1 MTNAAANSAHPPTY
15 ESAKYPAA
23 CTRKPQTRPRTATRT
38 SGSNTNGSNQ
48 ASVMTA
54 EPTAYISPHT
64 SEPTPG
70 SSEASKPEAPAIYPA
85 SMTTAEHTN
94 EAGGTYP
101 PTNEN
106 GRRTSREP
114 PRANPA
120 STKATSTSV
129 AKAPTILVISEKEV
143 CATKPWLVPASAPKA
158 VM

>member
-1 MTNAAANSAHPPTY
+1 MTRAATNSAHPSTY
-15 ESAKYPAA
+15 ESTKYPAA

-38 SGSNTNGSNQ
+38 SGSNTNGSNH

-54 EPTAYISPHT
+54 EPTAYISPHN

-70 SSEASKPEAPAIYPA
+70 SSEKSNPDAPAAYPA
-85 SMTTAEHTN
+85 SMTAVEHAN

-106 GRRTSREP
+106 GRRTSRKP
-114 PRANPA
+114 PCANPA

-129 AKAPTILVISEKEV
+129 AKAPTILVISEKDV
-143 CATKPWLVPASAPKA
+143 CATKPWLVPTSAPNA